1 MLNIL
6 NKVTKIS
13 LPRNETCLCI
23 RSFFFPPFKITNFK
37 KITIIEILQI
47 LLDNCKKKI
56 RIFIILFYNIK
67 IRSSTIE
74 ITYFWLFQKRN
85 WTTMDIRD
93 EFRLSRFYD
102 QRKLSLLK
110 RSTKFSIRSNLE
122 IESLAIRRYCRERL
136 SVFIMQFNFRAN
148 SLYQPGMLKRNW
160 SFPPSPP
167 PCESRKRNCYFLS
180 NPFCGTISLDKN
192 CVWGRLL
199 IVWRKK
205 ERIHLLKARKG
216 SRMK

>member
-1 MLNIL
+1 
-6 NKVTKIS
+6 
-13 LPRNETCLCI
+13 
-23 RSFFFPPFKITNFK
+23 
-37 KITIIEILQI
+37 
-47 LLDNCKKKI
+47 
-56 RIFIILFYNIK
+56 
-67 IRSSTIE
+67 
-74 ITYFWLFQKRN
+74 
-85 WTTMDIRD
+85 MDIRD

-148 SLYQPGMLKRNW
+148 SLCQPGMLKRNW

-192 CVWGRLL
+192 CVWGEERTNTLTES
-199 IVWRKK
+199 KK
-205 ERIHLLKARKG
+205 GISYEINYPFYIKLEIIRDNSKTSLEYPKFRNFL
-216 SRMK
+216 